1 MYFKPDDSRKILD
14 ETNHKIVEVI
24 GDYVPLTKKAHLNKF
39 TGKCPVCGKPD
50 ALQVDPATGIYK
62 CFKCKECGGND
73 AVGFLRKYQNMTY
86 PQALEHLMKKF
97 SVVIAGP
104 DQKPAPKKV
113 KKNSAPYCET
123 MMSQSGLSKED
134 ITAFVRP
141 FEHIKPKLVPIFR
154 KGTHNSAFE
163 PIANGDDVIIDYYD
177 LDGNP
182 VMFEVKKKGT
192 PTGKKKLFFR
202 VRYQFPDEHK
212 DEKGKSVKYRS
223 PYGSSNFIFIPDKI
237 RQMHGEGKTIDRLFV
252 QEGEKKAEKAC
263 KHGVWSIGISGINNL
278 AQDQHLPEDFI
289 RIIRDMEVKQVVLLF
304 DGDYNDL
311 HHDIKITDNVQKR
324 PLNFYYAARNFGE
337 YMSTLKGRQLVVQP
351 YVGHINKNEH
361 DDKGIDDLLSNTL
374 KGKEED
380 LRFDIENLML
390 QKSLKG
396 DYMTLYKI
404 NTINP
409 EYKLSDIWSLHS
421 AQSFAEVHKE
431 ELKKLSEFRI
441 GKHIWKFSEAGKLES
456 AQPLEEEEKYWN
468 KSWNERSQ
476 KNIYEFKYVRC
487 CRFLQN
493 RGFGRYKQL
502 GGKSFEF
509 IHITHPFVRTV
520 EPFDIKDYVMD
531 FTRELDDE
539 EILEMLFKGS
549 VQYLGPNNLANLID
563 FKLQFEE
570 AKTDYQRFYFRDNF
584 WEIRDNS
591 IKALDYTNV
600 SYLIWTDQR
609 QSFPATIEKPLIKVW
624 KTPEGKF
631 DYAISDIGK
640 KCQFLRFL
648 ENTSNFTW
656 RKQKQKEEGDL
667 VDITEED
674 IYENKHHLIS
684 KLAAIGYLL
693 IGAKDSSN
701 ARAVIAMDG
710 KQAEVGTSYGR
721 TGKSIMG
728 VMLKYIS
735 PTVTINGKKS
745 DLDTDNFLWDEMT
758 EKTKFVFLDDVRT
771 NFNLEWLFAC
781 ITGDWTVNYKGG
793 RRVTVPFHMSPKLYI
808 TTNHAINGTGSSF
821 TDRQWLI
828 AFSDWY
834 NDQHKPVDDFG
845 NQFFTEWDGE
855 QWNLHWNFLAMCVQI
870 YLRFG
875 VVEAPQERLASRKLR
890 QDIGESF
897 LTWAD
902 EFFSNKE
909 KIGVK
914 LKKKADM
921 YDEFIRFGGHNMKYE
936 TISLFKKKLKW
947 FCELRGFKF
956 NPHLYDSVSGKAL
969 RYDKDGNPV
978 EDDKSNGIESIMIGE
993 IGQIMI
999 AKSETIP
1006 GEIVPTEGDEKP
1018 F

>member
-1 MYFKPDDSRKILD
+1 MYFKPEDTRKILD
-14 ETNHKIVEVI
+14 ETNHKLVEVI
-24 GDYVPLTKKAHLNKF
+24 GEFVQLKKKPHANKY
-39 TGKCPVCGKPD
+39 TGKCPVCGKANALDLD
-50 ALQVDPATGIYK
+50 AGKGIYK
-62 CFKCKECGGND
+62 CFKCENCGGND
-73 AVGFLRKYQNMTY
+73 ALDFLRKYQGKSFVE
-86 PQALEHLMKKF
+86 ALEYLTNKF
-97 SVVIAGP
+97 CVNLTPSEP
-104 DQKPAPKKV
+104 KNAPKRDKTV
-113 KKNSAPYCET
+113 KPFCDT
-123 MMSQSGLSKED
+123 MLEQSGLAKDD
-134 ITAFVRP
+134 IMAFVRP
-141 FEHIKPKLVPIFR
+141 YERRDSRLVPVFR
-154 KGTHNSAFE
+154 PGTHNSAFE
-163 PIANGDDVIIDYYD
+163 PVNDGDDVIIDYYD

-223 PYGSSNFIFIPDKI
+223 PYGSSNFIFIPDKL
-237 RQMHGEGKTIDRLFV
+237 RQLYNSGEKIDRLFI
-252 QEGEKKAEKAC
+252 QEGEKKAVKAC
-263 KHGVWSIGISGINNL
+263 KHGVWSIGISGIQNL
-278 AQDQHLPEDFI
+278 AQDQHLPEDLI
-289 RIIRDMEVKQVVLLF
+289 RIIRDMEVKQVILLF
-304 DGDYNDL
+304 DADFNDL
-311 HHDIKITDNVQKR
+311 HNDIKITDNVQKR
-324 PLNFYYAARNFGE
+324 PLNFFYAAKNFGE

-351 YVGHINKNEH
+351 YVGHVNKNEKG
-361 DDKGIDDLLSNTL
+361 DKGIDDLLSNTL
-374 KGKEED
+374 KNNED
-380 LRFDIENLML
+380 DIRFDIEALIHR
-390 QKSLKG
+390 KDLKG
-396 DYMTLYKI
+396 EYLTLFKI

-409 EYKLSDIWSLHS
+409 EHKLAEIWNLHS
-421 AQSFAEVHKE
+421 AQAFAETHRE
-431 ELKKLSEFRI
+431 ILSKLTEFKI
-441 GKHIWKFSEAGKLES
+441 GKHIWKFGENGKLES
-456 AQPLEEEEKYWN
+456 AQPLEPEEQYWH
-468 KSWNERSQ
+468 KSYNDKSQ
-476 KNIYEFKYVRC
+476 KWTYEFKYVRC

-509 IHITHPFVRTV
+509 VHITHPFVQTV

-549 VQYLGPNNLANLID
+549 VQYLGPNNLGNLVD
-563 FKLQFEE
+563 FKLHFEE
-570 AKTDYQRFYFRDNF
+570 PKTDYQRFYFRDNF
-584 WEIRDNS
+584 WEIRDNE

-600 SYLIWTDQR
+600 SYLIWMDQR
-609 QSFPATIEKPLIKVW
+609 QQFPATIEKPLINVW
-624 KTPEGKF
+624 KTPEGKY
-631 DYAISDIGK
+631 DYSISEIGQ
-640 KCQFLRFL
+640 KCQFLKFL

-656 RKQKQKEEGDL
+656 RKQKQREEGDT
-667 VDITEED
+667 VEITDED
-674 IYENKHHLIS
+674 IWENKHHLIS
-684 KLAAIGYLL
+684 KLAALGYLL

-721 TGKSIMG
+721 TGKSILG
-728 VMLKYIS
+728 VMLKYVS

-745 DLDTDNFLWDEMT
+745 DLDTDSFLWDEMN

-793 RRVTVPFHMSPKLYI
+793 RRVTIPFHMSPKLYI

-855 QWNLHWNFLAMCVQI
+855 QWNLHWNFLAMCVQV

-875 VVEAPQERLASRKLR
+875 VVQAPQERLASRKLR

-909 KIGVK
+909 KIGHK
-914 LKKKADM
+914 LKKNQDL
-921 YDEFIRFGGHNMKYE
+921 YDEFIKFGSHNMRYE

-956 NPHLYDSVSGKAL
+956 NPHLYDTVSGKAL
-969 RYDKDGNPV
+969 RYDRDGNPV
-978 EDDKSNGIESIMIGE
+978 EDDKSNGIEYIVIGLP
-993 IGQIMI
+993 GQ
-999 AKSETIP
+999 ALVTKSETSP
-1006 GEIVPTEGDEKP
+1006 GEIVPEGDDGEP

>member
-1 MYFKPDDSRKILD
+1 MFIKEEDTRKILD

-24 GDYVPLTKKAHLNKF
+24 GDFVPLKKKPHANKH
-39 TGKCPVCGKPD
+39 TGKCPCCNKAD
-50 ALQVDPATGIYK
+50 ALQVDAAKGIYK
-62 CFKCKECGGND
+62 CFKCDDCAGND
-73 AVGFLRKYQNMTY
+73 AVGFLRKYQNMNY
-86 PQALEHLMKKF
+86 PEALEYLMKKF
-97 SVVIAGP
+97 SVVIDGP
-104 DQKPAPKKV
+104 DKKTTPKKT
-113 KKNSAPYCET
+113 KTDIKPYCEIMLT
-123 MMSQSGLSKED
+123 QSGLEKGD
-134 ITAFVRP
+134 IMAMVRP
-141 FEHIKPKLVPIFR
+141 YEHTKKKLVPIYR
-154 KGTHNSAFE
+154 SGTHNSAFE

-177 LDGNP
+177 LDGEP
-182 VMFEVKKKGT
+182 VLFEVKKKGN

-212 DEKGKSVKYRS
+212 DERGKSVKYRS

-237 RQMHGEGKTIDRLFV
+237 RQMHADGKTIDRLFV

-263 KHGVWSIGISGINNL
+263 KHGIWSIGISGIQNL

-289 RIIRDMEVKQVVLLF
+289 RIVRDMEVKQVVLLF

-311 HHDIKITDNVQKR
+311 HHEIKITDNVQKR
-324 PLNFYYAARNFGE
+324 PLNFYHAAKNFGE

-351 YVGHINKNEH
+351 YVGHINKNEKG
-361 DDKGIDDLLSNTL
+361 DKGIDDLLSNSL
-374 KGKEED
+374 KGNEDD
-380 LRFDIENLML
+380 LRFDIENLITR
-390 QKSLKG
+390 KDLKG
-396 DYMTLYKI
+396 EYMTLYKI

-409 EYKLSDIWSLHS
+409 EYKLAEIWNLHS
-421 AQSFAEVHKE
+421 AQAFADVHRE
-431 ELKKLSEFRI
+431 ILSKLSEFRI
-441 GKHIWKFSEAGKLES
+441 GKHIWKFSEEGKLES
-456 AQPLEEEEKYWN
+456 AQPLEPDEMYWH
-468 KSWNERSQ
+468 KSWNDRTQ
-476 KNIYEFKYVRC
+476 KYLYEFKYVRC

-563 FKLQFEE
+563 FKLKFEE

-609 QSFPATIEKPLIKVW
+609 QQFPATIEKPLIKIW
-624 KTPEGKF
+624 KNAEGKY
-631 DYAISDIGK
+631 DYSISDIGK

-656 RKQKQKEEGDL
+656 RKQKQKEEGDE

-693 IGAKDSSN
+693 VGAKDSSN

-721 TGKSIMG
+721 TGKSILG
-728 VMLKYIS
+728 VMLKHVA
-735 PTVTINGKKS
+735 PTVTINGKKP

-771 NFNLEWLFAC
+771 NFNLEWLFAM

-793 RRVTVPFHMSPKLYI
+793 RRITVPFHLSPKLYI

-855 QWNLHWNFLAMCVQI
+855 QWNLHWNLLAMCVQT
-870 YLRFG
+870 YLKFG

-909 KIGVK
+909 KIGIR
-914 LKKKADM
+914 LKKNVDL
-921 YDEFIRFGGHNMKYE
+921 YQEFIKFGGHNMKYE

-947 FCELRGFKF
+947 FCDLRGFKF
-956 NPHLYDSVSGKAL
+956 NPHLYDQVSGKAL

-978 EDDKSNGIESIMIGE
+978 EDDKSNGIEFIMIGE
-993 IGQIMI
+993 LGQVMI
-999 AKSETIP
+999 AKCETTP
-1006 GEIVPTEGDEKP
+1006 GAIVPAGEDETP